1 MTNLDSSVSFRV
13 QQWQYL
19 GKVITLLLNVLVVHL
34 QSTVVMPL
42 NHCSLLY

>member
-19 GKVITLLLNVLVVHL
+19 GKVITLLLNVLVHL
-34 QSTVVMPL
+34 QSTVVMSL